1 MILSNGFIFE
11 YTQRLAEV
19 INDDKVRFPARV
31 NYTIQKNFNTLLA
44 LFNEI
49 NKQRMLTC
57 QEYSTG
63 TTEEG
68 NYLFEDA
75 EKRASAEKEL
85 SDLLAD
91 TQDVA
96 IKKFSIDAIE
106 NIDLTSKQMDTLML
120 MINDEEE
127 EL

>member
-75 EKRASAEKEL
+75 EKRANAEKEL

-91 TQDVA
+91 TQEVA
-96 IKKFSIDAIE
+96 IKKFSINAIE
-106 NIDLTSKQMDTLML
+106 NIDLTSKQMETLML